1 MTDILVD
8 SNVILDVITQDPT
21 WFDWSASMLSEY
33 ADQGDL
39 VINSIIYAEI
49 STYFPQIE
57 ALDALITPERF
68 RRDELP
74 YPAGFFGGQAF

>member
-1 MTDILVD
+1 
-8 SNVILDVITQDPT
+8 
-21 WFDWSASMLSEY
+21 MLSEY

-57 ALDALITPERF
+57 SLDALITPERF